1 MYNNKFVNICF
12 DSNSQTSKPIRGLK
26 SPAVD
31 LVEEDLEVEE
41 QEVTKKEVEQELTNK
56 DLDTSKKGKTTS
68 DVWDHFTMKK
78 VDGKFK
84 AQCHHCS
91 KLYLGDSSQST
102 THFYNHFARC
112 PRLKFKD
119 IRNIRQQVLIKQ
131 QNKLDGTM
139 SLNAY
144 QFD

>member
-91 KLYLGDSSQST
+91 KLYLGDSNMGT
-102 THFYNHFARC
+102 THLRNHLAKC
-112 PRLKFKD
+112 PQLKFKD
-119 IRNIRQQVLIKQ
+119 IR
-131 QNKLDGTM
+131 DM
-139 SLNAY
+139 
-144 QFD
+144 